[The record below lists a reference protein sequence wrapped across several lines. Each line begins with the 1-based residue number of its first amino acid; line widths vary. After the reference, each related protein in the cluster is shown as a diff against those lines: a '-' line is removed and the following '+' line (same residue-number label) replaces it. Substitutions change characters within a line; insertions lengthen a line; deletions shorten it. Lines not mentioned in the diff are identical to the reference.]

1 MTPQLGSNPPSSA
14 FNLRAE
20 VDRAI
25 ATAPIVDLHT
35 HLFAPEFG
43 MMNLWG
49 IDELLTY
56 HYLIAESLRA
66 DTSVSPEEFFGLPK
80 SGQADFVWKTL
91 FVDRA
96 PLSEATSGVLTVL
109 EAFGLDPKSSNL
121 NQAREFFADQ
131 NPHVHVK
138 RVLELAGVESLVMT
152 NDPTDPEERALWE
165 SGVEPDPRFHTA
177 LRVDRMTDADE
188 VTLQQ
193 WVDRMQ
199 PRYVAISLTAITP
212 LPEAF
217 LAICRKNNLPF
228 AIMLGVRRAINPRL
242 GPAGDGVITADLEP
256 LEELLRTNPDIR
268 FMVTTLARE
277 NAHGL
282 CVAARKFPN
291 LFPFGCW
298 WFMNNPSLVEE
309 QTLMRLEMLGPTFVP
324 QHSDARVLE
333 QLIYKWTHSRKSIAN
348 ALFRRFADMPVAPTP
363 TKIQQTAM
371 ALMGGIAQ
379 GWIS

>member
-1 MTPQLGSNPPSSA
+1 MTSSESLQLREA
-14 FNLRAE
+14 
-20 VDRAI
+20 VDRAVR
-25 ATAPIVDLHT
+25 AAPVTDLHT

-43 MMNLWG
+43 RLNLWG

-66 DTSVSPEEFFGLPK
+66 DPSLSPEQFFALTK
-80 SGQADFVWKTL
+80 SEQADFVWRTL

-96 PLSEATSGVLTVL
+96 PLSEATAGVLTVL
-109 EAFGLDPKSSNL
+109 KAFGLDSESKDL
-121 NQAREFFADQ
+121 KLAREFFADQ
-131 NPHVHVK
+131 EAGTHLD
-138 RVLELAGVESLVMT
+138 RVLELAGVKSLVMT
-152 NDPTDPEERALWE
+152 NDPTDPNEKALWDA
-165 SGVEPDPRFHTA
+165 GVEPDPRFLTA

-188 VTLQQ
+188 ATLQK
-193 WVDRMQ
+193 WVDRMK
-199 PRYVAISLTAITP
+199 PRYMAISLTQVSS
-212 LPEAF
+212 LPEPF
-217 LAICRKNNLPF
+217 LAVCRKNDLPF

-242 GPAGDGVITADLEP
+242 GPAGDGVVAADLST
-256 LEELLRTNPDIR
+256 LEALVSQNPDVR
-268 FMVTTLARE
+268 FLVTTLARE

-291 LFPFGCW
+291 LLPFGCW

-333 QLIYKWTHSRKSIAN
+333 QLIYKWTHSRTSIAN
-348 ALFRRFADMPVAPTP
+348 ALFKRYCDMPVPPSQAS
-363 TKIQQTAM
+363 IEQTAN
-371 ALMGGIAQ
+371 ALMGNIAQ

>member
-1 MTPQLGSNPPSSA
+1 MISP
-14 FNLRAE
+14 
-20 VDRAI
+20 DAI
-25 ATAPIVDLHT
+25 DLHAAVGQAVGEAPITDLHT

-43 MMNLWG
+43 KMNLWG

-66 DTSVSPEEFFGLPK
+66 DPSLSPEQFFALSK
-80 SGQADFVWKTL
+80 TQQADFVWKTL

-96 PLSEATSGVLTVL
+96 PLSEATAGVLTVL
-109 EAFGLDPKSSNL
+109 NAFGLETESTEL
-121 NQAREFFADQ
+121 QEAREFFADQ
-131 NPHVHVK
+131 NPRAHLN
-138 RVLELAGVESLVMT
+138 RVLDLAGVQSLVMT
-152 NDPTDPEERALWE
+152 NDPTDPVERAIWE

-188 VTLQQ
+188 ATLQK
-193 WVDRMQ
+193 WVDIMK
-199 PRYVAISLTAITP
+199 PRYMAISLTEVTA

-242 GPAGDGVITADLEP
+242 GPAGDGVVTANLSLLEDLV
-256 LEELLRTNPDIR
+256 RKNPDIR
-268 FMVTTLARE
+268 FLVTTLARE

-291 LFPFGCW
+291 LLPFGCW

-333 QLIYKWTHSRKSIAN
+333 QLIYKWTHSRRSIAN
-348 ALFRRFADMPVAPTP
+348 ALTKRFSDMPVPP
-363 TKIQQTAM
+363 KPHKVQETAN

>member
-1 MTPQLGSNPPSSA
+1 MISPDQ
-14 FNLRAE
+14 FDMRAE

-25 ATAPIVDLHT
+25 GEAPITDLHT

-43 MMNLWG
+43 KMNLWG
-49 IDELLTY
+49 IDEILTY

-66 DTSVSPEEFFGLPK
+66 DPTLSPEQFFASTK
-80 SGQADFVWKTL
+80 SEQADFVWKTL

-96 PLSEATSGVLTVL
+96 PLSEATAGVLTVL
-109 EAFGLDPKSSNL
+109 QAFGLETESTNL
-121 NQAREFFADQ
+121 KQAREFFADQ
-131 NPHVHVK
+131 DPRSHLD
-138 RVLELAGVESLVMT
+138 RVLELAGVQALVMT
-152 NDPTDPEERALWE
+152 NDPTDPAERALWDA
-165 SGVEPDPRFHTA
+165 GIEPDPRFLTA
-177 LRVDRMTDADE
+177 LRVDRMVDADE
-188 VTLQQ
+188 ATLQK
-193 WVDRMQ
+193 WVDRMK
-199 PRYVAISLTAITP
+199 PRYVAISLTEIGS
-212 LPEAF
+212 LPEPF
-217 LAICRKNNLPF
+217 FAICRKNNLPF

-242 GPAGDGVITADLEP
+242 GPAGDGVITADLSR
-256 LEELLRTNPDIR
+256 LEDLVHRNPDIR
-268 FMVTTLARE
+268 FLVTTLARE

-291 LFPFGCW
+291 LLPFGCW

-333 QLIYKWTHSRKSIAN
+333 QLIYKWTHSRRSISN
-348 ALFRRFADMPVAPTP
+348 ALAKRFSDMPVAPSP
-363 TKIQQTAM
+363 NKIQQTAN

>member
-1 MTPQLGSNPPSSA
+1 MISPESIQLREA
-14 FNLRAE
+14 

-25 ATAPIVDLHT
+25 FSAPVTDLHT

-43 MMNLWG
+43 KMNLWG

-66 DTSVSPEEFFGLPK
+66 DPTVSPEQYFALPK
-80 SGQADFVWKTL
+80 AQQADFVWRTL

-109 EAFGLDPKSSNL
+109 KAFGLDPESSDL
-121 NQAREFFADQ
+121 KRAREFFADQ
-131 NPHVHVK
+131 EPKAHLD
-138 RVLELAGVESLVMT
+138 RVLALAGVDALVMT
-152 NDPTDPEERALWE
+152 NDPTDPQECELWDA
-165 SGVEPDPRFHTA
+165 GVEPDPRFFTA

-188 VTLQQ
+188 ATLQK
-193 WVDRMQ
+193 WVDRMK
-199 PRYVAISLTAITP
+199 PKYMAISLAEVSS
-212 LPEAF
+212 LPEPF
-217 LAICRKNNLPF
+217 LAVCRKNNLPF

-242 GPAGDGVITADLEP
+242 GPAGDGVITADLSR
-256 LEELLRTNPDIR
+256 LEDLVRQNPDVR
-268 FMVTTLARE
+268 FLVTTLARE

-291 LFPFGCW
+291 LLPFGCW

-333 QLIYKWTHSRKSIAN
+333 QLIYKWTHSRRSIAN
-348 ALFRRFADMPVAPTP
+348 ALYKRFTDMPVAPSP
-363 TKIQQTAM
+363 EQIQSTAN
-371 ALMGGIAQ
+371 ALMSAIAQ
-379 GWIS
+379 GWVS